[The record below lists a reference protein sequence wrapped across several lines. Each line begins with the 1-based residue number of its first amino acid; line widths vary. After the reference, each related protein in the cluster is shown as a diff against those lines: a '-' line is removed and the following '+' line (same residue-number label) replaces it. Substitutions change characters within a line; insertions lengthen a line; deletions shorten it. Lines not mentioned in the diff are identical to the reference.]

1 MRLVPVIQ
9 GLIRRR
15 LLVNFRVD
23 PEVMKRHLPE
33 PFRPKI
39 HGGSAI
45 AGICL
50 IRLEA
55 IRPRFV
61 PLPLGISSEN
71 AAHRVAVRWSDSSGA
86 SVEGVYIP
94 RRDSD
99 SLFNRLAG
107 GHLFPGEHHAA
118 RFQVRD
124 AGENIELVMQ
134 STDGSARVEIRART
148 TPALPASSRFASLA
162 EASAFFEG
170 GSLGYSATSSG
181 KRLDGLV
188 LHIRSWRIE
197 PLEVESV
204 FSSYFADTRAF
215 PPGSVEFD
223 CALMMR
229 NVAHEW
235 SSAPDLSIG

>member
-1 MRLVPVIQ
+1 MMRAPVIQ

-15 LLVNFRVD
+15 LLINFRVD
-23 PEVMKRHLPE
+23 PQVMQRHLPE

-39 HGGSAI
+39 HEGSAI

-50 IRLEA
+50 IRLET
-55 IRPRFV
+55 IRPRFLPV
-61 PLPLGISSEN
+61 PLGISSEN

-86 SVEGVYIP
+86 GMEGVYIP

-107 GHLFPGEHHAA
+107 GRLFPGEHHTA

-124 AGENIELVMQ
+124 AGENIDLAMQ
-134 STDGSARVEIRART
+134 STDGSSTVEVRARRA
-148 TPALPASSRFASLA
+148 PALPASSRFASLA
-162 EASAFFEG
+162 EASDFFEG

-181 KRLDGLV
+181 KRLDGLA
-188 LHIRSWRIE
+188 LHIRSWQIE
-197 PLEVESV
+197 PLEVESL
-204 FSSYFADTRAF
+204 FSSYFADRRAF

-235 SSAPDLSIG
+235 RPAPDLSLG